1 MPSTPSPYLLRA
13 HAHSHHGHKGTHLVS
28 MEGTAAVTAAAE
40 AARDSGEVRAVEAAT
55 ADSGEAMLA
64 ATDSEVEAEW
74 PARTSGSPA
83 RSVCCSMSPDIP
95 SHRCSSRQIASCHG
109 PRSPPVSLHRHHSR
123 CRYRR
128 PTARRRRRSSSLG
141 SRSASACSPHYRRHW
156 RRTATSPTAPATPR
170 RSSPSRSP
178 PLRSPQRSRSAAPPS
193 WQS

>member
-1 MPSTPSPYLLRA
+1 MRQGNSSTPRFYRGMRRRQRRSMPSTPSPYPLRA
-13 HAHSHHGHKGTHLVS
+13 HELSHHGHKGTHLES
-28 MEGTAAVTAAAE
+28 MEGTSAVTVAAA
-40 AARDSGEVRAVEAAT
+40 
-55 ADSGEAMLA
+55 
-64 ATDSEVEAEW
+64 DSEVAAEW
-74 PARTSGSPA
+74 PARTSGSSE

-95 SHRCSSRQIASCHG
+95 SHTRSQHCWCCHA
-109 PRSPPVSLHRHHSR
+109 PRSPPVSLHHRHSR

-156 RRTATSPTAPATPR
+156 RRTATSPTAPATTH

-178 PLRSPQRSRSAAPPS
+178 PLRPPQRSRSAAPPS

>member
-74 PARTSGSPA
+74 PARTSGSSE
-83 RSVCCSMSPDIP
+83 RSVCCSMSPDRP
-95 SHRCSSRQIASCHG
+95 SHRCLSRQIASCHG

-141 SRSASACSPHYRRHW
+141 SRSGSACCLQW
-156 RRTATSPTAPATPR
+156 RRTATFPTAPALTR

-178 PLRSPQRSRSAAPPS
+178 PLRPPQRSRSAAPPS

>member
-74 PARTSGSPA
+74 PARTSGSSE
-83 RSVCCSMSPDIP
+83 RSVCCSMSPGIP
-95 SHRCSSRQIASCHG
+95 SHTRSRHRGCCHG
-109 PRSPPVSLHRHHSR
+109 PRSPPVSLHHRHSR

-156 RRTATSPTAPATPR
+156 RRTATSPTAPATTR

-178 PLRSPQRSRSAAPPS
+178 PLRPPQRSRSAAPPS